1 MTGIYSPSHD
11 FPEELKGSV
20 IAIGNFDGVHKGHC
34 ALLKEA
40 REIADKQNCAA
51 GVLTFEPHPRSVFQA
66 PSEPFRITP
75 LNVKRDRIKHETIDF
90 LYELDFTRKTAQS
103 SAQDFI
109 SNVLIDTLGT
119 SHVVIGYDFHF
130 GKGREGNAETL
141 KQAGLEVSTISPVQ
155 NNNGQ
160 NYSASTIRSYLRR
173 GMIDEANDMLG
184 WKWHIEGEVIHGDKR
199 GRELGYPTA
208 NILLADT
215 LHPSFGIYAT
225 LVQIEGDD
233 IWLPAATNIGIRP
246 MFETPKALVEAHLLD
261 FEGDLY
267 GKTLKVKPVQKIRDE
282 ARFDSLD
289 DLVRQMDMDCRK
301 ARELLA

>member
-1 MTGIYSPSHD
+1 MTIFYSPSQD
-11 FPEELKGSV
+11 FPDKLKGSI
-20 IAIGNFDGVHKGHC
+20 IAIGNFDGIHKGHC
-34 ALLKEA
+34 ALFEKA
-40 REIADKQNCAA
+40 KEIANAKNCSA

-75 LNVKRDRIKHETIDF
+75 INVKRSRIEHEGMAF

-103 SAQDFI
+103 SAKDFI
-109 SNVLIDTLGT
+109 SNVLKGALGT

-130 GKGREGNAETL
+130 GKGREGNVDTL
-141 KQAGLEVSTISPVQ
+141 KEAGIEVSTISPVQ
-155 NNNGQ
+155 NKNGQ
-160 NYSASTIRSYLRR
+160 KYSASTIRSYLRR

-184 WKWHIEGEVIHGDKR
+184 WEWHIQGEVIHGDKR

-208 NILLADT
+208 NILLDDT

-233 IWLPAATNIGIRP
+233 KWLPAATNIGIRP
-246 MFETPKALVEAHLLD
+246 MFETPEALVEAHLLD

-289 DLVRQMDMDCRK
+289 DLVKQMDLDCRK
-301 ARELLA
+301 ARKLLA